1 MADPFDY
8 EASQGDNP
16 LDRPDLEDIDY
27 QEEYDRPD
35 SADPSDHQASS
46 HTSFIMDGA
55 KVHGATPSQDE
66 YDSRDIYDYDSAAGG
81 INAIVDIL
89 ATRIAP
95 DGSPIATDRA
105 ELLWGM
111 VHALESQSRNLQY
124 RIDQDLKEHEDLRY
138 TEGLSEVSDEALAKV
153 LHRLHNYNDRADAF
167 TRLRQIAAS
176 RYRHHTGE
184 VWRSRRRTDTAAAS
198 PRIDMRD
205 FKKSREWRNQH
216 DGIRIAITGTR
227 EAPSPETVRQAL
239 DELRQAHGREL
250 VIVHGGHKIGIDAI
264 AAEWAREHDVRTAVY
279 RPNFK
284 DVTPHVALARRNRQM
299 VKDGLTSVLS
309 FSPARI
315 ARASDVVVQA
325 RKGNVPVEI
334 VQPGSTRT
342 QRLASATDSL
352 AAWQADPTAAR
363 RRSEPDPA
371 ADPDELRN
379 TLRQRPNTYFDQDET
394 TRGLRDSVRILVD
407 SIAPDGYQLEDQR
420 EGLLWG
426 FVNVFNEQTKRLD
439 RAIAAVNRDTEIAP
453 TDKEAAREALLE
465 RKHVFEELHS
475 AASALYFDET
485 RRVWDTKARDK
496 LAPVTSTKLEF
507 EAFAKN
513 RERSLHA
520 AQAPEGAVVIV
531 HGDKIEGKLELF
543 HYEQLSQQLDAIREK
558 HGEIIVAHG
567 AYSQGVDKLT
577 AMWCENHGVSQI
589 QCPPK
594 YGRYKTSNNP
604 AARAAFERNREM
616 FTMPDVRE
624 LVIFGEASTGTA
636 ANMLELAEKR
646 NENTLRHAQ
655 LLAEMDPEAR
665 ERNGWVGPP
674 VPVPVNHDLM
684 IEITRARFDPA
695 QPERT
700 AINDRYVELLEA
712 AQEKP
717 QLIPYQENFQDFHE
731 LLSQAIASQNQ
742 PPAYTR
748 KLIELDRRLTAD
760 VERAQEIRAVQ
771 NDIVDLGN
779 QLGHFNGT
787 ARNAGPGF
795 AESTPHYDAFV
806 DDCTRC
812 LERWHALQADPD
824 MQPHLEHLA
833 VPFMDSRI
841 EGLSQHARY
850 TPPVYTAAPELAEAP
865 AAQSEHPIVRGYAQ
879 LLEQAD
885 NKPALLAYQSGF
897 QDFRET
903 VRRAKEDPNQHPDM
917 VQSLNLLALALD
929 KSDTERSQA
938 RSLSQRL
945 LAHSRE
951 ALALETWAG
960 DQPGRKIQ
968 DSDKF
973 ENWRKD
979 ADALLD
985 EYRQMSRNRSMAP
998 HINDRE
1004 EARTFFDRRIAYISD
1019 ERFAAL
1025 PKPDPTQQK
1034 ALQAQQTQEAQQD
1047 QGMTMSL

>member
-1 MADPFDY
+1 MADPFDH
-8 EASQGDNP
+8 EASRGGDP

-27 QEEYDRPD
+27 HEEYDRAG
-35 SADPSDHQASS
+35 SVDPSDHQASS
-46 HTSFIMDGA
+46 HTSFIMEGA
-55 KVHGATPSQDE
+55 KVHGATPGQDE
-66 YDSRDIYDYDSAAGG
+66 RDTRDIYDYDEAAAG
-81 INAIVDIL
+81 ITEIVDIL
-89 ATRIAP
+89 ATRVAP
-95 DGSPIATDRA
+95 DGSPIATDRS

-111 VHALESQSRNLQY
+111 VHALESQSRNLDY

-138 TEGLSEVSDEALAKV
+138 TEGVSEVSDEALDKV
-153 LHRLHNYNDRADAF
+153 LHRLVNYRDRADAF

-205 FKKSREWRNQH
+205 FKKSREWRSQH
-216 DGIRIAITGTR
+216 DGIRVAVTGSR
-227 EAPSPETVRQAL
+227 DAPSRETIRQAL
-239 DELRQAHGREL
+239 DALRQAHGREL

-264 AAEWAREHDVRTAVY
+264 AAEWAQEHDVRTSVY

-334 VQPGSTRT
+334 VQPGTT
-342 QRLASATDSL
+342 QMQRLASSTDSL

-363 RRSEPDPA
+363 RRAEPDPA

-379 TLRQRPNTYFDQDET
+379 TRRHRPNTYFDQDET

-407 SIAPDGYQLEDQR
+407 RIAPDGYQLEDQR

-453 TDKEAAREALLE
+453 TDKEAAREALQE

-507 EAFAKN
+507 EAFVKN

-543 HYEQLSQQLDAIREK
+543 HYEQLSQQLQAIREK

-577 AMWCENHGVSQI
+577 AMWCENNGVSQI

-636 ANMLELAEKR
+636 ANMLELAEKANQR
-646 NENTLRHAQ
+646 AHRDAQ
-655 LLAEMDPEAR
+655 ETNDYNNDPDRSYEP
-665 ERNGWVGPP
+665 NF
-674 VPVPVNHDLM
+674 
-684 IEITRARFDPA
+684 IEITRARFDAA

-700 AINDRYVELLEA
+700 AINDRYVEMLEA
-712 AQEKP
+712 ADQKP
-717 QLIPYQENFQDFHE
+717 ALVPYQENFQDFQE
-731 LLSQAIASQNQ
+731 LVSQAIASQNQ

-748 KLIELDRRLTAD
+748 KLIELDRRMTAD

-771 NDIVDLGN
+771 NDLVDLGN
-779 QLGHFNGT
+779 QLGHFNDA
-787 ARNAGPGF
+787 ARHAGPGF

-812 LERWHALQADPD
+812 LQHWHALQADPE

-833 VPFMDSRI
+833 LPFMDSRI

-850 TPPVYTAAPELAEAP
+850 TPPVFTAAPELAEDP
-865 AAQSEHPIVRGYAQ
+865 TTQSEHPIVSQYAQ
-879 LLEQAD
+879 LLEQAN
-885 NKPALLAYQSGF
+885 NKPALLAYQPTF

-917 VQSLNLLALALD
+917 VESLNLLELALN
-929 KSDTERSQA
+929 KSDTGLSQA

-945 LAHSRE
+945 LASSKE
-951 ALALETWAG
+951 ALALETWAA

-968 DSDKF
+968 DSDRFKT
-973 ENWRKD
+973 WRND

-985 EYRQMSRNRSMAP
+985 EYRTMNRDRSLAP

-1004 EARTFFDRRIAYISD
+1004 EARTFFDRRISLISD
-1019 ERFAAL
+1019 ERFAAP
-1025 PKPDPTQQK
+1025 PKQDPTQQK

>member
-8 EASQGDNP
+8 EASQGDDP

-35 SADPSDHQASS
+35 SVDPSDRQASS

-55 KVHGATPSQDE
+55 KVHGATPGHDE
-66 YDSRDIYDYDSAAGG
+66 ADTRDIYDYDDAAAGVDE
-81 INAIVDIL
+81 IVDIL

-95 DGSPIATDRA
+95 DGSPIAADRT

-111 VHALESQSRNLQY
+111 VHALDSQSRNLQY

-138 TEGLSEVSDEALAKV
+138 TEGVSEVSDEALGKV

-216 DGIRIAITGTR
+216 DGIRIAVTGSR

-239 DELRQAHGREL
+239 DALRQAHGREL
-250 VIVHGGHKIGIDAI
+250 VIVHGGHKIGIDSI
-264 AAEWAREHDVRTAVY
+264 AADWAREHDVRTAVY
-279 RPNFK
+279 RPDFNNT
-284 DVTPHVALARRNRQM
+284 TPHAALARRNRQM

-309 FSPARI
+309 FSPARV

-334 VQPGSTRT
+334 VQPGTTRT
-342 QRLASATDSL
+342 QRLAASTDSL
-352 AAWQADPTAAR
+352 AAYQADPTAAR

-379 TLRQRPNTYFDQDET
+379 TRRPRPNTYFDQDET

-407 SIAPDGYQLEDQR
+407 RIAPDGYQLEDQR

-453 TDKEAAREALLE
+453 ADKEAAREALQE
-465 RKHVFEELHS
+465 RKHVFEELHA

-513 RERSLHA
+513 RERTLHA

-531 HGDKIEGKLELF
+531 HGDRIEGKLELF
-543 HYEQLSQQLDAIREK
+543 HYEQLAQQLDAIREK

-577 AMWCENHGVSQI
+577 AMWCENNGVSQI

-594 YGRYKTSNNP
+594 YARYKNSNNP

-636 ANMLELAEKR
+636 ANMLELAEKANQR
-646 NENTLRHAQ
+646 ARH
-655 LLAEMDPEAR
+655 EAY
-665 ERNGWVGPP
+665 EANDHNIGPDRIYEP
-674 VPVPVNHDLM
+674 GI

-695 QPERT
+695 QPERA

-712 AQEKP
+712 AQQKP
-717 QLIPYQENFQDFHE
+717 QLIPYQETFQDFHE
-731 LLSQAIASQNQ
+731 LVSQAIASQNQ

-779 QLGHFNGT
+779 QLGHFNAA
-787 ARNAGPGF
+787 ARNAQPGF
-795 AESTPHYDAFV
+795 AEPTPHYDAFV

-833 VPFMDSRI
+833 QPFMDSRI

-879 LLEQAD
+879 LLQQAD
-885 NKPALLAYQSGF
+885 NKPALLAYQPGF

-917 VQSLNLLALALD
+917 VESLELLSLALN

-945 LAHSRE
+945 LAHSKE
-951 ALALETWAG
+951 ALALETWAA

-968 DSDKF
+968 DSDRF
-973 ENWRKD
+973 EKWRTD

-1004 EARTFFDRRIAYISD
+1004 EARTFFDRRIAYISE

-1025 PKPDPTQQK
+1025 PKPDPTQQR
-1034 ALQAQQTQEAQQD
+1034 ALQAQQTQEIQQD